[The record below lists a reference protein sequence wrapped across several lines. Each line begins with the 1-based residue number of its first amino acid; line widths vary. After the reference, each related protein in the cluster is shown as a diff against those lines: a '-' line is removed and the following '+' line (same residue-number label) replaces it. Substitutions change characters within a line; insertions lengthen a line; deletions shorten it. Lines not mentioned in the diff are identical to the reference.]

1 MHLKNLRTFDSL
13 RNPSFRIYYLSMAG
27 QWAAQSMQ
35 GVVQSLLLYRLT
47 GSTAIL
53 GTMALA
59 SAIPQIIVA
68 LYTGVLVDR
77 FSKKR
82 LMQIGQAVTAMT
94 SIIIVV
100 SLKTGFLNTA
110 HPGSWWI
117 LVGMSAIQGMSGT
130 LLWSA
135 RAAMIPELVGRDGV
149 ANATSLTT
157 IGLNIFQLVAPAC
170 AGFLIDKINPEAALN
185 FEAAFTTIIG
195 LYLISICITN
205 FIAAREVAPPGRGHV
220 IADMVEGLKYV
231 RNNTML
237 LWILIYTMLCSM
249 VVMPLGSMMSVFSDS
264 ILKVGGT
271 GLGLLQG
278 FSAAGALITVLV
290 IASLAIKKRRL
301 IMLITGLIL
310 GLAQAAFAFSTSFPV
325 SLSLMVFA
333 GAGTMGEITIAMIM
347 LQTDSDPA
355 QRGRVLS
362 VLLLGMGLS
371 GLMSFFSGFIAEVI
385 GIQWTIGGLSLLLTA
400 ATILIFFLVPKLR
413 KLD

>member
-1 MHLKNLRTFDSL
+1 
-13 RNPSFRIYYLSMAG
+13 MAG

-35 GVVQSLLLYRLT
+35 GVVQALLLYRLT

-59 SAIPQIIVA
+59 SATTQIIVA

-82 LMQIGQAVTAMT
+82 LMQIGQAVTALT
-94 SIIIVV
+94 SIVIVV
-100 SLKTGFLNTA
+100 CLATGYLNKA

-117 LVGMSAIQGMSGT
+117 LVGMSAIQGMSGA

-135 RAAMIPELVGRDGV
+135 RAAIIPQLVTKDRV

-157 IGLNIFQLVAPAC
+157 IGLNICQLVAPAC
-170 AGFLIDKINPEAALN
+170 AGFLIDKVN
-185 FEAAFTTIIG
+185 FQAAFFMMSG
-195 LYLISICITN
+195 FYLISIFITN
-205 FIAAREVAPPGRGHV
+205 LIPAGEVAPSGGGHV
-220 IADMVEGLKYV
+220 MSDMIEGLRYI
-231 RNNTML
+231 RNNITL
-237 LWILIYTMLCSM
+237 LWIVVYTMLCSM
-249 VVMPLGSMMSVFSDS
+249 AVLPMGAMMSVFSDS

-278 FSAAGALITVLV
+278 FSAAGALITVLG
-290 IASLAIKKRRL
+290 IASLAIKKRSL
-301 IMLITGLIL
+301 LMLGTGLIL
-310 GLAQAAFAFSTSFPV
+310 GLAQAAFAFSTSFPL
-325 SLSLMVFA
+325 SLLLMVFA
-333 GAGTMGEITIAMIM
+333 GAGTMVQITVAMIL

-362 VLLLGMGLS
+362 ILLLGMGLS
-371 GLMSFFSGFIAEVI
+371 GLMTFCSGFIAEVI
-385 GIQWTIGGLSLLLTA
+385 GIQWTIGGISLLLVV
-400 ATILIFFLVPKLR
+400 ATILILFLVPKLR

>member
-1 MHLKNLRTFDSL
+1 MRLRNLRTFNSL
-13 RNPSFRIYYLSMAG
+13 RNPAFRIYYLSMAG

-35 GVVQSLLLYRLT
+35 GTVQTLLLYRLT

-59 SAIPQIIVA
+59 SAITQIIVA

-82 LMQIGQAVTAMT
+82 LMQIGQAVTALT
-94 SIIIVV
+94 SIVIVV
-100 SLKTGFLNTA
+100 CLATGYLNKA

-117 LVGMSAIQGMSGT
+117 LVGMSAIQGMSGA

-135 RAAMIPELVGRDGV
+135 RAAIIPELVNKDHV

-157 IGLNIFQLVAPAC
+157 IGLNICQLVAPLF
-170 AGFLIDKINPEAALN
+170 AGFLIDKVNPATSLN
-185 FEAAFTTIIG
+185 FEAAFITMSG
-195 LYLISICITN
+195 FYLISIVITN
-205 FIAAREVAPPGRGHV
+205 FIPANEVASSGGGHV
-220 IADMVEGLKYV
+220 ISDMVEGLRYV
-231 RNNTML
+231 RNNITL
-237 LWILIYTMLCSM
+237 LWIVVYTMLCSM
-249 VVMPLGSMMSVFSDS
+249 AVLPLGAMMSVFSDS

-278 FSAAGALITVLV
+278 FSAAGALITVLG
-290 IASLAIKKRRL
+290 IASLAIKKRSL
-301 IMLITGLIL
+301 LMLGTGLIL
-310 GLAQAAFAFSTSFPV
+310 GLAQAAFAFSTSFPL
-325 SLSLMVFA
+325 SLLLMVFA
-333 GAGTMGEITIAMIM
+333 GAGTMGQITMAMIL

-362 VLLLGMGLS
+362 IVLLGMGLS
-371 GLMSFFSGFIAEVI
+371 GLMTFCSGFIAEVI
-385 GIQWTIGGLSLLLTA
+385 GIQWTIGGISLLLGV
-400 ATILIFFLVPKLR
+400 ATILILFLVPKLR